1 MRVFS
6 YLSFHFLSK
15 NSNKRFATN
24 SAKNFDNKKANRNKL
39 STTTLFIFSLLCS
52 FTAINTAHAAISII
66 TEAKWSVFET
76 DSFRIHYTSEY
87 RDWAIS
93 AAHDMEA
100 AAKTV
105 KQHQDRDL
113 KMKVDVV
120 VFDPFNDSNGFAI
133 PFSNKPIM
141 ALFATPP
148 HSDSIISNSS
158 SWQQLLSLHEYVH
171 LVHIGQPLRKSFK
184 QSLSKYWDLYDIYK
198 SSGMPRWV
206 TEGYA
211 TLLESKLTGRGR
223 LFDVQVEAMLLQFA
237 REGALPKYNELSNT
251 GGRYQ
256 IGSMAYLVG
265 VRYLSWLEKNY
276 SEKTLDSVWTRLR
289 GKQSRS
295 FKEAF
300 KGVFLE
306 TPEYLYQR
314 FVAEFTFNALAQ
326 QQKLKQRNSDNSSI
340 WLNAEYDMTAP
351 ALSPNNKYL
360 AVVETSSGSKTVLN
374 VYQTADNS
382 KAKEKFET
390 KQAELLE
397 NDPVDVADN
406 APKVFKR
413 KVEHSLQQTNFTGI
427 RNPRWLDED
436 HILYGAK
443 TIDSNGMQHQD
454 LFKWQLSTG
463 NVRQLTRHANL
474 RRFDVT
480 PSGKV
485 VAEQTRGGYSGLV
498 SFELSALNGS
508 LLNND
513 ELTRLSPFTLNNL
526 YDFPR
531 LNPSDAT
538 QLAYLKNSYNQPWSL
553 YITSLAAGKDT
564 TLKAVRVPTPKGYQF
579 LSFPQWSQNGE
590 SLYFVAGIKDTL
602 KVYQYKL
609 ATGQLMAVTQGQTT
623 VSWPMEL
630 VQKSD
635 TDTNSDTNEEQQETT
650 SLLNMSVQ
658 SRGPDM
664 FIQPLAA
671 ENATAVS
678 ELSDVDALSATSNN
692 LTSSIQMPA
701 AKLSADTSIGKEY
714 DYHVKKQ
721 DITFI
726 WIGSD
731 SSASV
736 GTSELGIKG
745 SDLLQKT
752 NWDINFLASGSG
764 GLNKGVSGNFT
775 YSSLP
780 IKFSAHVYDFELD
793 ASKQQNSLATT
804 AESYTGYNVS
814 ASFPYLFTHGLLST
828 YKGELTA
835 SYNAQE
841 QSFVETKITEINH
854 QQSWYLDKQTWGLT
868 ESSDFTY
875 LEGESDMSA
884 LDITEQWTGSQGEL
898 SFGGHLFGIRLT
910 VSGQFAKRNDSSLNL
925 LNLGGIETN
934 IINAKAHSNW
944 IFSPELPFHFQSGN
958 DYKNTTVSLNGR
970 QSSWQLYYSAPE
982 MDDINRAKIIG
993 IKGEMAI
1000 DAFRSGIT
1008 NLEIKYGIADVQL
1021 DEEDHKVQAWL
1032 QGIYRF

>member
-6 YLSFHFLSK
+6 HLSFHFLSK
-15 NSNKRFATN
+15 NLVKRLA
-24 SAKNFDNKKANRNKL
+24 SLDNKKAKRNKL
-39 STTTLFIFSLLCS
+39 STTTLFMFSLLCS
-52 FTAINTAHAAISII
+52 FTTINTAHAAIDIV
-66 TEAKWSVFET
+66 TEAKWTVFET
-76 DSFRIHYTSEY
+76 NSFRIHYTAEY

-105 KQHQDRDL
+105 KEHQDRDL

-133 PFSNKPIM
+133 PFSNRPIM

-148 HSDSIISNSS
+148 QSNSIISNSS

-171 LVHIGQPLRKSFK
+171 LVHIGQPSRQSFK

-237 REGALPKYNELSNT
+237 REGALPKYSELSNT
-251 GGRYQ
+251 SGRYQ

-276 SEKTLDSVWTRLR
+276 SDKTLDAVWTRLR
-289 GKQSRS
+289 GKKSRS
-295 FKEAF
+295 FNNAF

-314 FVAEFTFNALAQ
+314 FAAEFTFNALAQ
-326 QQKLKQRNSDNSSI
+326 QKRLEQTQPNNASI
-340 WLNAEYDMTAP
+340 WLNAEYHITAP
-351 ALSPNNKYL
+351 ALSPSSKYL
-360 AVVETSSGSKTVLN
+360 ALVEANKDGKLILN
-374 VYQTADNS
+374 VYQTSENN
-382 KAKEKFET
+382 KAKEEFEK

-413 KVEHSLQQTNFTGI
+413 KVEHSLQQTNFTDI
-427 RNPRWLDED
+427 TNPRWLDDD

-443 TIDSNGMQHQD
+443 TIDSNGVQHQD
-454 LFKWQLSTG
+454 LFQWQLSTG
-463 NVRQLTRHANL
+463 KTNQLTRHANL

-485 VAEQTRGGYSGLV
+485 IAEQTRGGYSGLV
-498 SFELSALNGS
+498 SFELSKMNS
-508 LLNND
+508 SP
-513 ELTRLSPFTLNNL
+513 LTSDKLVRMSDFTLDNL

-531 LNPSDAT
+531 FNPKDAT
-538 QLAYLKNSYNQPWSL
+538 QLAYLKNTYNQPWSL
-553 YITSLAAGKDT
+553 YVTTLAAGKDT
-564 TLKAVRVPTPKGYQF
+564 ALKAVRVPTPKGYQF
-579 LSFPQWSQNGE
+579 LSFPQWANDGQSV
-590 SLYFVAGIKDTL
+590 YFVAGIKDTL

-623 VSWPMEL
+623 VSWPIEL
-630 VQKSD
+630 VQIPEAD
-635 TDTNSDTNEEQQETT
+635 TEQDQQKTTT
-650 SLLNMSVQ
+650 SLLNVSVQ

-664 FIQPLAA
+664 FIQPLVA
-671 ENATAVS
+671 EKFTAVS
-678 ELSDVDALSATSNN
+678 EFSDVNTLSTTSNN
-692 LTSSIQMPA
+692 SDSAILMPA

-714 DYHVKKQ
+714 DYHVKNQ
-721 DITFI
+721 DITFTLS
-726 WIGSD
+726 GVST
-731 SSASV
+731 SASI
-736 GTSELGIKG
+736 GANEFGIKG

-752 NWDINFLASGSG
+752 NWDLSFLAGGSG
-764 GLNKGVSGNFT
+764 GLTNAVAGNFT
-775 YSSLP
+775 FSSLP

-793 ASKQQNSLATT
+793 ASKQQNSSATSI
-804 AESYTGYNVS
+804 ESYTGYNVS
-814 ASFPYLFTHGLLST
+814 AHYPYLFTRGLLAT
-828 YKGELTA
+828 YKGEFTA

-854 QQSWYLDKQTWGLT
+854 QQSWFLDKQTWGLT
-868 ESSDFTY
+868 QQSSFTY
-875 LEGESDMSA
+875 LEGET
-884 LDITEQWTGSQGEL
+884 DIESLTTTEQWTGSQGTL
-898 SFGGHLFGIRLT
+898 SLGGYIYGIRLT
-910 VSGQFAKRNDSSLNL
+910 VSGQFAKRNDSSLDL
-925 LNLGGIETN
+925 LSLGGIESN

-944 IFSPELPFHFQSGN
+944 IFSPELPFNFQLGN
-958 DYKNTTVSLNGR
+958 DYKNTTISLNGR

-982 MDDINRAKIIG
+982 MDDVNRAKIIG
-993 IKGEMAI
+993 FKGNMSI
-1000 DAFRSGIT
+1000 DAFRSGLT
-1008 NLEIKYGIADVQL
+1008 NLKIRYGIADVQL
-1021 DEEDHKVQAWL
+1021 DDEDHKIQAWL
-1032 QGIYRF
+1032 QLMYRF

>member
-1 MRVFS
+1 MSTSFTFS
-6 YLSFHFLSK
+6 APTKKTSGSKLLSNALLALCLLLSFGY
-15 NSNKRFATN
+15 T
-24 SAKNFDNKKANRNKL
+24 
-39 STTTLFIFSLLCS
+39 STAYS
-52 FTAINTAHAAISII
+52 AISII
-66 TEAKWSVFET
+66 TEAKWTVFET
-76 DSFRIHYTSEY
+76 NSFRIHYTAEY

-105 KQHQDRDL
+105 KEHQDRDL

-148 HSDSIISNSS
+148 QSDSIISNSS

-171 LVHIGQPLRKSFK
+171 LVHIGQPTRQSFK

-211 TLLESKLTGRGR
+211 TLLESKFTGRGR

-251 GGRYQ
+251 SGRYQ

-276 SEKTLDSVWTRLR
+276 SDKTLDAVWTRLR
-289 GKQSRS
+289 GKKSRS
-295 FKEAF
+295 FNDAF

-314 FVAEFTFNALAQ
+314 FVAEFTFNALAM
-326 QQKLKQRNSDNSSI
+326 QKQLEQTKPNNSSI

-351 ALSPNNKYL
+351 ALSPSNKYL
-360 AVVETSSGSKTVLN
+360 AVIESDEDKSIVLN
-374 VYQTADNS
+374 VYQTADN
-382 KAKEKFET
+382 KEAQDDFEKEKV
-390 KQAELLE
+390 ELLE
-397 NDPVDVADN
+397 NDPVDIGDN
-406 APKVFKR
+406 APSVFKR
-413 KVEHSLQQTNFTGI
+413 KVEHTLQQTNFSGI
-427 RNPRWLDED
+427 RNPRWLDDD

-463 NVRQLTRHANL
+463 DVSQLTRHANL

-485 VAEQTRGGYSGLV
+485 IAEQTRGGYSGLV
-498 SFELSALNGS
+498 SFELSQIDGPTLGEA
-508 LLNND
+508 
-513 ELTRLSPFTLNNL
+513 ELTKLSEFSLAHI

-531 LNPSDAT
+531 INPSDAT
-538 QLAYLKNSYNQPWSL
+538 QLAYLKSTHNQPWSL
-553 YITSLAAGKDT
+553 YITSLSNGTDSA
-564 TLKAVRVPTPKGYQF
+564 LKAMQVNMPKGYQF
-579 LSFPQWSQNGE
+579 LSFPEWADDGK
-590 SLYFVAGIKDTL
+590 SLYFVAGVKDTL
-602 KVYQYKL
+602 KVYEFTL
-609 ATGQLMAVTQGQTT
+609 ATGQLVAVTHGQTT
-623 VSWPMEL
+623 VSWPIEL
-630 VQKSD
+630 VQKPETD
-635 TDTNSDTNEEQQETT
+635 PDTNQEQQETT
-650 SLLNMSVQ
+650 SLLNISVQ
-658 SRGPDM
+658 SRGPDI
-664 FIQPLAA
+664 FTQPLMAKHFTVVTEFA
-671 ENATAVS
+671 DIKNLSTA
-678 ELSDVDALSATSNN
+678 SNN
-692 LTSSIQMPA
+692 SDSPILMPA
-701 AKLSADTSIGKEY
+701 AKLSSDTSIGKEY
-714 DYHVKKQ
+714 DYHVKDQ

-726 WIGSD
+726 WVGSE

-745 SDLLQKT
+745 SDLLQKI
-752 NWDINFLASGSG
+752 NWDISFLAGGRG
-764 GLNKGVSGNFT
+764 GLTNAVAGNFT
-775 YSSLP
+775 FSSLP

-793 ASKQQNSLATT
+793 ASKQQDSSAT
-804 AESYTGYNVS
+804 ASESYTGYRLAANY
-814 ASFPYLFTHGLLST
+814 PYLFTHGLLAT
-828 YKGELTA
+828 YKGDLTVA
-835 SYNAQE
+835 VNVQE
-841 QSFVETKITEINH
+841 QSFSESTISEISH

-868 ESSDFTY
+868 QSSSFTY
-875 LEGESDMSA
+875 LEGETDISA
-884 LDITEQWTGSQGEL
+884 ATEDTTEQWTGSQGEL
-898 SFGGHLFGIRLT
+898 SLGAHFYGIKLT

-925 LNLGGIETN
+925 LSLGGVETN

-944 IFSPELPFHFQSGN
+944 VFTPELPFYFQSGN

-970 QSSWQLYYSAPE
+970 QSTWELYYSAPE
-982 MDDINRAKIIG
+982 MDDVNRAKIIG
-993 IKGEMAI
+993 FKDSISLDM
-1000 DAFRSGIT
+1000 FRSGIT
-1008 NLEIKYGIADVQL
+1008 NLEVKYGIADVQL
-1021 DEEDHKVQAWL
+1021 DEENHKVQAWL